1 MAMAHTTADILREKG
16 NRVAWNMH
24 AIKPSHAQLS
34 RRPALD
40 TGDMDAVCLLRLQ
53 TDKRAIISDEYR

>member
-1 MAMAHTTADILREKG
+1 
-16 NRVAWNMH
+16 MH